1 MLSFLLFIALCL
13 PGTKSPNGLEICET
27 CSKGYFEVKYGQTNC
42 TACPVGFTTKRRGA
56 RELSDCKGN
65 YDTYHRN
72 WIILTYQIYIY
83 KDHY

>member
-1 MLSFLLFIALCL
+1 MLSFLLLIALCL

-27 CSKGYFEVKYGQTNC
+27 CSKGYYEVEYGQTNC

-65 YDTYHRN
+65 MTYMAQK
-72 WIILTYQIYIY
+72 L
-83 KDHY
+83 DHTNISIMYL